1 MCDCGE
7 GGEGAPCD
15 RFRTGGGVAAEGEGD
30 LPSSGLLVGVFRAI
44 SSLSACGYA
53 TTRRE
58 IYIAAPCDGKYN
70 AYEHSFIFPE
80 LCVPRCVHE
89 LTFLV
94 RCSTVGAHHLELGS
108 CYEKMAEGGP
118 PRAATGTG
126 GGGGEGGG
134 GGLGEKET
142 WELFSNWVC
151 CVCVVTFDLEL
162 GQALEVLGS

>member
-1 MCDCGE
+1 MCLGH
-7 GGEGAPCD
+7 
-15 RFRTGGGVAAEGEGD
+15 AA
-30 LPSSGLLVGVFRAI
+30 
-44 SSLSACGYA
+44 
-53 TTRRE
+53 TRRE
-58 IYIAAPCDGKYN
+58 RDITESCDGKYN
-70 AYEHSFIFPE
+70 AYEHSFSFPE

-94 RCSTVGAHHLELGS
+94 RCSTVGAHHLESGS

-118 PRAATGTG
+118 PRGATGT
-126 GGGGEGGG
+126 GGG

-162 GQALEVLGS
+162 GQALEVLV